1 MAEVTA
7 MRNNVLPYPIY
18 SLPYTFVFP
27 VLDADGDLVTGG
39 TSDTP
44 DSELSKNGDTFT
56 DCTEAV
62 EIATASGMYYIS
74 LTAAE
79 MTCNVGALIFKTA
92 TAGTKTTPIVFYPR
106 VLPVIRSATAQAGAV
121 NSITLDASAS
131 AVDDYYNGCVVYIS
145 AGTGAGQV
153 RTIYDYTGASKVALV
168 SPNWTAPA
176 NDSTFYVYLTDNAW
190 LNTGH
195 LDAPIST
202 VDTVVDGIQT
212 DLSNGTDGLG
222 ALKALI
228 DAITAAGPTKAEMD
242 TAHALLATE
251 AKQDIIDTVVDGIQ
265 TDLSNGTD
273 GLGALKAL
281 IDAVQTQVDTTGVEL
296 TAAAVDAIWD
306 ETITA
311 DDHSTAN
318 SPALYLRQLWT
329 TLVTRV
335 AQCGDAGSATTIDL
349 DAAASAVT
357 DFYKGQL
364 IAITSGTGVGQARAC
379 TAYNGTSKVATIG
392 PAWATNPDGDS
403 WFAVLN
409 IGSTVVASIEDIDFG
424 ATMKASIE
432 TACDSSLTSYDA
444 PTKTEMD
451 TAHALLATPA
461 QVNAQVLDCLV
472 TDTHAELASVP
483 AATSSLKDKIN
494 WLFALARNKITQ
506 TSTTQTL
513 RNNADDADIAAST
526 VGDDGTT
533 ATRGKFS

>member
-242 TAHALLATE
+242 TAHALLATPAQVATALTNYDAPTKAEMDTAHALLATE

-265 TDLSNGTD
+265 TDLSNATD
-273 GLGALKAL
+273 GLGALKTLIEAVPTASEIQTEMEENGASLLDTIRDELANGTDGLTALKAL
-281 IDAVQTQVDTTGVEL
+281 IDAAQGDITTIAGYTDILDHATNGLANIKSLIDAIDTVVDSILVDTG
-296 TAAAVDAIWD
+296 
-306 ETITA
+306 
-311 DDHSTAN
+311 
-318 SPALYLRQLWT
+318 T
-329 TLVTRV
+329 TL
-335 AQCGDAGSATTIDL
+335 
-349 DAAASAVT
+349 
-357 DFYKGQL
+357 
-364 IAITSGTGVGQARAC
+364 
-379 TAYNGTSKVATIG
+379 
-392 PAWATNPDGDS
+392 
-403 WFAVLN
+403 
-409 IGSTVVASIEDIDFG
+409 
-424 ATMKASIE
+424 
-432 TACDSSLTSYDA
+432 
-444 PTKTEMD
+444 
-451 TAHALLATPA
+451 PA
-461 QVNAQVLDCLV
+461 QIAALNNVSAAEVNAEVLDCLV
-472 TDTHAELASVP
+472 TDTHAELAAVP

-506 TSTTQTL
+506 TATTQTL
-513 RNNADDADIAAST
+513 RNNADDGSIAASS
-526 VGDDGTT
+526 VSDDSTT
-533 ATRGKFS
+533 ATRDKWS